1 MLNYIALLVYYIAP
15 SQYELYVNTIVDVLT
30 NVFRLKRDLTLHGK
44 ANVGRALRYINNKLD
59 WIRSRKI
66 KLASHL
72 LFINPFLC

>member
-1 MLNYIALLVYYIAP
+1 MLNYIALLVYYITP
-15 SQYELYVNTIVDVLT
+15 SQYELYVNAIVEVLT

-59 WIRSRKI
+59 WIKSGKI

-72 LFINPFLC
+72 LCINPFLC